1 MIRKLIILFLVYFP
15 IISVAQNIDYTR
27 HIIDTLTS
35 SYFSGRGAVDSGE
48 IKAANFLKNEFEKIG
63 LSNFNNSYFQ
73 MFNYNINTFPGDVSV
88 KVDGVDLKAGVDYLI
103 DPNSKSIGGSYQ
115 LVWYNKKNIPTK
127 KELKKL
133 IAIRF
138 FADKFIVIDD
148 SEVENDNEAFQLL
161 KLNVYG
167 AAGIINIE
175 PKKLTHHLSQ
185 TYNDFASLTVMQNKI
200 TQKNRV
206 ITVEIDQ
213 QFERN
218 YPSQNVIGYIQGK
231 QYPDSFIIVSAHYDH
246 LGKMGED
253 VYFPGANDN
262 ASGVAML
269 LNLAH
274 YYSENIPQKTI
285 VFMLFGA
292 EEVAILGSK
301 YYVEN
306 PLFPLKKINFVMNLD
321 LLGTGSEG
329 ATVVNAS
336 VFSHQFSK
344 LDSINTLK
352 KYLPQIKKRDKAAN
366 SDHYWFSE
374 KGIPS
379 FFLYTMGGI
388 KAYHDIEDVSKT
400 LPLTKFEACFS
411 LIRDFINEL

>member
-1 MIRKLIILFLVYFP
+1 
-15 IISVAQNIDYTR
+15 
-27 HIIDTLTS
+27 
-35 SYFSGRGAVDSGE
+35 
-48 IKAANFLKNEFEKIG
+48 
-63 LSNFNNSYFQ
+63 
-73 MFNYNINTFPGDVSV
+73 
-88 KVDGVDLKAGVDYLI
+88 
-103 DPNSKSIGGSYQ
+103 
-115 LVWYNKKNIPTK
+115 
-127 KELKKL
+127 
-133 IAIRF
+133 
-138 FADKFIVIDD
+138 
-148 SEVENDNEAFQLL
+148 
-161 KLNVYG
+161 
-167 AAGIINIE
+167 
-175 PKKLTHHLSQ
+175 
-185 TYNDFASLTVMQNKI
+185 MQNKI